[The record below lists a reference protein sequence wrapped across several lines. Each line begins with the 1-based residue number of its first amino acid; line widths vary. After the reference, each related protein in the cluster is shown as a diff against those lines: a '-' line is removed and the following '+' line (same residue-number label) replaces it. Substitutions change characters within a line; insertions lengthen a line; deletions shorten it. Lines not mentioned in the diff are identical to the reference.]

1 MREMIRAAVA
11 ASCMSLWLVQ
21 AGSLP
26 SATQASCKSTVVPSV
41 SARNPEPGTRN
52 PVFHTLATGQTLERE
67 FKGGET
73 HVYPLKL
80 KADFFLDVEIEQ
92 QGINVVVRLIGPD
105 GKTAGEANKSAGT
118 KGPES
123 LTLIAGTSGTYRLE
137 VEPVE
142 KNALAGKYAIKLE
155 ALRAATAQDQAQ
167 VEINDRI
174 TQAETLLDDEKFDEA
189 LAVAQSATEKA
200 GQVFG
205 AESVQAATCL
215 NSLAISHWFKG
226 DTATAKKLFQQCL
239 AIREKFRRAE
249 HLEMAESLSHLGSLY
264 RTLNKIELAQ
274 PLLEQALVMRE
285 KLLGEDDPKAVET
298 RRWLGLVYLDQ
309 RDLAKAEPLLVK
321 NLAISE
327 KIYGPDHLKTATHL
341 NNLAQLYHFKS
352 EYQRAEPLYQR
363 AIANREK
370 NLGPDHLEVAILLNE
385 LVYMYLNQYEF
396 VKAEP
401 LLRRALAIREK
412 ALGPDH
418 PDVVVILA
426 NLAIVS
432 WGLGDYVQA
441 ETRFKRCLAIQEKR
455 LGSMNPGVVSIINNL
470 GMVYKDKGD
479 FASAEKCYQQALDI
493 KEKILPSTH
502 PDLGK
507 AYNNLALLYLERG
520 EYSRAEVL
528 FLRGLA
534 IQEKALGP
542 DHPDL
547 GQTLNNLAGLYKG
560 KGDFVSAEPLYRR
573 TLKINEKALGPE
585 NTTVAISLNNLAV
598 LYDEIG
604 EYEKAE
610 SYFNRALAIW
620 EKVLGPGHPNVG
632 IGLNSLANHY
642 QQKGDLEQ
650 AETIYHRSL
659 SILEKS
665 IGPDHLE
672 VATALSNLGELYQKK
687 MNLNQAEALFQRSL
701 GIVKKN
707 FGPDHLKMTRDLS
720 HLASIAWINGK
731 KGEAL
736 QYLIQTNEIVE
747 QDLQRNL
754 IFGSERQ
761 KVLYLRKTS
770 GPLDFTL
777 SLQAEAGPDNQEALR
792 AAMTVVLQRKGRVL
806 DAMAETFATLRR
818 QSDSETQKL
827 LDDYGNL
834 TSQISTLTLRGPG
847 KKTLEAHTAY
857 LGELEVQKEK
867 LENDISRR
875 SVEFALQTRPVTVEA
890 VQQLIPAD
898 TALVEFA
905 VYRLYD
911 AKTQTYGATHYG
923 VYVLTSQGVIKS
935 ADLGETEPIDGTIA
949 QLRQAL
955 RNSKMAL
962 GDRRNLVRVTGTPQ
976 NSETVMV
983 KARIVDQLV
992 MAPVRKLIGDQ
1003 TRLLISPD
1011 GDLNLIPF
1019 AALVTEQGKFL
1030 VEDYL
1035 ITYLTSGRDL
1045 LRLQTKLPS
1054 QQPPLVMAN
1063 PDYATG
1069 SGPTVAGQS
1078 VKPLSPL
1085 PGTGREGLAIQ
1096 HLFADTRLVLQADA
1110 TKDVVKNVH
1119 RPELLHI
1126 ATHGYFLKDIQK
1138 TIPSEAERGIEQ
1150 NRSLVLGN
1158 LSLENPLLR
1167 SCLFFAG
1174 ANRSGETNDGILTA
1188 LEVAQLDLWGTKLVV
1203 LSACDTGVGEVKT
1216 GDGVYGMRR
1225 ALVLSGSAAQMISL
1239 WPVSDLGTRELMAE
1253 YYKRL
1258 KAWEGRSEA
1267 LRNTQLKML
1276 KDPRRRH
1283 PFYWA
1288 SFIQS
1293 GEWANLAG
1301 TR

>member
-1 MREMIRAAVA
+1 
-11 ASCMSLWLVQ
+11 
-21 AGSLP
+21 
-26 SATQASCKSTVVPSV
+26 
-41 SARNPEPGTRN
+41 
-52 PVFHTLATGQTLERE
+52 
-67 FKGGET
+67 
-73 HVYPLKL
+73 
-80 KADFFLDVEIEQ
+80 
-92 QGINVVVRLIGPD
+92 
-105 GKTAGEANKSAGT
+105 
-118 KGPES
+118 
-123 LTLIAGTSGTYRLE
+123 
-137 VEPVE
+137 
-142 KNALAGKYAIKLE
+142 
-155 ALRAATAQDQAQ
+155 
-167 VEINDRI
+167 
-174 TQAETLLDDEKFDEA
+174 
-189 LAVAQSATEKA
+189 
-200 GQVFG
+200 
-205 AESVQAATCL
+205 
-215 NSLAISHWFKG
+215 
-226 DTATAKKLFQQCL
+226 CL
-239 AIREKFRRAE
+239 AIREKLRGPE
-249 HLEMAESLSHLGSLY
+249 HLEIAESLSNLGSLY
-264 RTLNKIELAQ
+264 RTLKKTEPAQ
-274 PLLEQALVMRE
+274 LLLERALALRE
-285 KLLGEDDPKAVET
+285 KLLGDDDPEVAET
-298 RRWLGLVYLDQ
+298 RNRLGLMYSSQ
-309 RDLAKAEPLLVK
+309 RNFAKAEPLLAK

-327 KIYGPDHLKTATHL
+327 RVLGPDHLQTATYL
-341 NNLAQLYHFKS
+341 NNLAQLYQFKG

-370 NLGPDHLEVAILLNE
+370 DLGPDHLEVATTLNN
-385 LVYMYLNQYEF
+385 LAYMYLNAYEF
-396 VKAEP
+396 TKADP
-401 LLRRALAIREK
+401 LLQRALAIREK
-412 ALGPDH
+412 KLGPEH
-418 PDVVVILA
+418 PDTIIILA
-426 NLAIVS
+426 NLAIVA
-432 WGLGDYVQA
+432 WGLGDYAQA

-455 LGSMNPGVVSIINNL
+455 LGPTNPGVISIINNL
-470 GMVYKDKGD
+470 GMVYKGKGD

-542 DHPDL
+542 NHPDL

-560 KGDFVSAEPLYRR
+560 KGDFASAEPLYHRV
-573 TLKINEKALGPE
+573 LEINEKALGLE
-585 NTTVAISLNNLAV
+585 NTNVATSLNNLAV

-604 EYEKAE
+604 EYERGE

-620 EKVLGPGHPNVG
+620 EKVLGPEHPNVG
-632 IGLNSLANHY
+632 IGLYSLASHY
-642 QQKGDLEQ
+642 QQEGDLEQ
-650 AETIYHRSL
+650 AETTYHRSL
-659 SILEKS
+659 TILEKS
-665 IGPDHLE
+665 LGPDHIE
-672 VATALSNLGELYQKK
+672 VATALGNLGELYQKK

-707 FGPDHLKMTRDLS
+707 FGPDHLKMTQVLS
-720 HLASIAWINGK
+720 HLASIAWVNGK

-736 QYLIQTNEIVE
+736 RYLIQVNEIVE

-754 IFGSERQ
+754 ITGSERQ
-761 KVLYLRKTS
+761 KILYLKKTA
-770 GPLDFTL
+770 PILDSIL
-777 SLQAEAGPDNQEALR
+777 SFQAEVDSHNQEALR
-792 AAMTVVLQRKGRVL
+792 AAMTVVLRRKGRAL

-875 SVEFALQTRPVTVEA
+875 SVEFAVQTRPVTVEA

-905 VYRLYD
+905 AYRLYD
-911 AKTQTYGATHYG
+911 ARTQTYGAMHYG

-955 RNSKMAL
+955 RTSKMTP
-962 GDRRNLVRVTGTPQ
+962 GERRNLVKMTGTPQ

-983 KARIVDQLV
+983 KARVVDQLV

-1019 AALVTEQGKFL
+1019 AALVTDQGKFL

-1035 ITYLTSGRDL
+1035 MTYLTSGRDL
-1045 LRLQTKLPS
+1045 LRLQTTLPS
-1054 QQPPLVMAN
+1054 QQPPLVVAN
-1063 PDYATG
+1063 PDYAAGTG
-1069 SGPTVAGQS
+1069 PKVAGQS
-1078 VKPLSPL
+1078 VNPLAPL

-1096 HLFADTRLVLQADA
+1096 KLFTDARLVLQADA

-1138 TIPSEAERGIEQ
+1138 TISGEDERGIEQ

-1174 ANRSGETNDGILTA
+1174 ANRSGETNNGILTA

-1258 KAWEGRSEA
+1258 KAGEGRSEA

-1276 KDPRRRH
+1276 KDPKRRH

-1293 GEWANLAG
+1293 GEWKKL
-1301 TR
+1301 